1 MDPIA
6 RLPEDGC
13 VSDLVI
19 GLVAGY
25 AAGTLGMLATLYF
38 GRVAGNVEK
47 VKQVVESITANGI
60 PAP

>member
-1 MDPIA
+1 M
-6 RLPEDGC
+6 
-13 VSDLVI
+13 SDLVI

-38 GRVAGNVEK
+38 ARVAGNVEK
-47 VKQVVESITANGI
+47 VQRVVESITANGI

>member
-1 MDPIA
+1 M
-6 RLPEDGC
+6 
-13 VSDLVI
+13 SDLVI

-38 GRVAGNVEK
+38 ARVAGNTEKMVERA
-47 VKQVVESITANGI
+47 VESITANGI